1 MHFIFLIRLV
11 APVVALLSGVGC
23 ANQLRGYGDLLQGEP
38 AATASQPGSRSVSI
52 TYLGVNGYMLRSGGT
67 TILVDPY
74 FSRFPLRK
82 IALNAPLEPEREAI
96 AYVRERGNIPDYV
109 DAYLVTHCHFD
120 HLYDVPTLQKELG
133 GKVFVS
139 ETGYH
144 LCVASGVDP
153 DEIIRTSEGRVHHVG
168 SATIEV
174 LPAAHDLVLGRIP
187 YKGTIDKPFPPGSK
201 PERVK
206 DWKLGTPQAFVIEMG
221 GHRIYVES
229 GGIVGSTPSVR
240 DLDLAILGAGVG
252 KTDRYIDAVRKLK
265 PRYVLPSHQ
274 DNFFTQASSGFHF
287 NPLAN
292 FPAIVTAEK
301 TENLP
306 GELVLMEYFNT
317 WTLPDKPEKKPAKR
331 ELSPMSKFKTWLR
344 ELLGPGR
351 S

>member
-1 MHFIFLIRLV
+1 MRLA
-11 APVVALLSGVGC
+11 APVIALLTGVSC
-23 ANQLRGYGDLLQGEP
+23 ANQLKGYSDLLKGEP
-38 AATASQPGSRSVSI
+38 AATAPHPGSRSVSI
-52 TYLGVNGYMLRSGGT
+52 TYLGVNGYLLRSGGT

-82 IALNAPLEPEREAI
+82 IALNAPLEPQQEAI
-96 AYVRERGNIPDYV
+96 AYIREKGKIPDHI

-133 GKVFVS
+133 GKVIVS

-153 DEIIRTSEGRVHHVG
+153 GEIIATSVGKVHRIG

-174 LPAAHDLVLGRIP
+174 LPAEHDLVLGKVP
-187 YKGTIDKPFPPGSK
+187 YQGEITRPFPPGSK

-206 DWKLGTPQAFVIEMG
+206 DWKLGTPMAFVIEMG
-221 GHRIYVES
+221 GQRIYVES

-240 DLDLAILGAGVG
+240 DLDVAILGVGVG

-265 PRYVLPSHQ
+265 PRFVLASHQ
-274 DNFFTQASSGFHF
+274 DDFFTRASSGFHF

-301 TENLP
+301 SENLP
-306 GELVLMEYFNT
+306 GELLLMEYFNT
-317 WTLPDKPEKKPAKR
+317 WTLPDQPKEPPVKR
-331 ELSPMSKFKTWLR
+331 EPSPMAKFKTWLR
-344 ELLGPGR
+344 ELLGTAR